1 MKEQT
6 KTTRVRVL
14 RPFYLSRDR
23 IAKVGDTVDIETGLA
38 GGLISGR
45 KAELVSEMHT
55 PVSTPVP
62 TPAPAKQPAPT
73 VAAASSATKGKP

>member
-23 IAKVGDTVDIETGLA
+23 IAKVGDEVDIETGLA
-38 GGLISGR
+38 GGLVSGR
-45 KAELVSEMHT
+45 KAELLTETHK
-55 PVSTPVP
+55 PVP
-62 TPAPAKQPAPT
+62 TPAATPAPAKQPAPT
-73 VAAASSATKGKP
+73 VAAPSAMKGKP